1 MNFLNGANSIR
12 PFIVYFISQIIGI
25 LVLLGYIEPHHV
37 DGVVQQTADI
47 IVFVTGGVLM
57 IATSVIYLHR
67 LFDLLKHHVTKQVEL
82 TKHKADKMELK
93 DFAEKIET
101 ITVEE
106 KKIPTSP

>member
-1 MNFLNGANSIR
+1 MELIKGVSAIR
-12 PFIVYFISQIIGI
+12 PIIVYLLSQTIGI
-25 LVLLGYIEPHHV
+25 LVMLGYIHPHNV
-37 DGVVQQTADI
+37 DGVVEQVADI
-47 IVFVTGGVLM
+47 IVFATGGLLM
-57 IATSVIYLHR
+57 ITTSAIYMHR

-82 TKHKADKMELK
+82 HKHKADKMELK